1 MTEDV
6 KLQTTEKLARFIVDS
21 SYDKMPPQAIETAK
35 RALLDCLGVSFTG
48 VVTHEGKLITEF
60 VRELG
65 GNPAASVI
73 GGGFRTSAP
82 LAALVNGTLAHAED
96 FDDWTFAT
104 LGHPTVPMLPA
115 ILAAAELSKASGRDV
130 IEAYIIGFETQC
142 ATVRGVSPT
151 HYMRGWHATGTIGTM
166 GAAAAAAKLLKLDHQ
181 QTRMALGIA
190 ASQACGLRQN
200 FGTMTKPFHPGN
212 AARSGVMAAMLAKRG
227 FTAHPDI
234 MEERFGFFN
243 VYKGNGQGELEQ
255 VTEGLGKD
263 YVIIN
268 TGVTFKLY
276 PSCGET
282 HSTIDLVLD
291 LAKQHN
297 ITPPDV
303 ESAEVAVHESTS
315 SVAFYTEP
323 KTGLQGKFSLEYCMA
338 RALLD
343 GWASL
348 EHFTDAKVNEPVVQE
363 LIKKMGRRIDD
374 SIPPIAGSSVTIRL
388 TDGREFSQKA
398 DAPKGSPQS
407 PPTYEELVSKY
418 KDCAQLVLSPK
429 DVERSLQLMEN
440 LEELTDLTELMAVV
454 IKPK

>member
-1 MTEDV
+1 MTQEV
-6 KLQTTEKLARFIVDS
+6 KPQITEKLARFVVETGF
-21 SYDKMPPQAIETAK
+21 DKMPPRAVDTAK
-35 RALLDCLGVSFTG
+35 RALLDCLGVTFTG
-48 VVTHEGKLITEF
+48 VVTHEGKLIVDF
-60 VRELG
+60 IRELG

-73 GGGFRTSAP
+73 GGGFRTSVP
-82 LAALVNGTLAHAED
+82 LAALANGTMAHAED
-96 FDDWTFAT
+96 FDDWTVVT

-115 ILAAAELSKASGRDV
+115 ILALAEVSKSSGREA
-130 IEAYIIGFETQC
+130 IEAYIVGFEAQC
-142 ATVRGVSPT
+142 AVVRGVSGS

-166 GAAAAAAKLLKLDHQ
+166 GAAAAGAKLLKLDVQ

-243 VYKGNGQGELEQ
+243 VYKGDGGGEWEQ
-255 VTEGLGKD
+255 VTAALGQE
-263 YVIIN
+263 YSVVN
-268 TGVTFKLY
+268 TGVAFKLY

-282 HSTIDLVLD
+282 HATIDLVLD

-297 ITPPDV
+297 ITPDNI
-303 ESAEVAVHESTS
+303 ESAEAAVHESTS
-315 SVAFYTEP
+315 SVAFYTQP
-323 KTGLQGKFSLEYCMA
+323 KTGLEGKFSLEYCMA

-348 EHFTDAKVNEPVVQE
+348 DHFTDEKVNEPKVQE
-363 LIKKMGRRIDD
+363 LIKKMRRSIDD
-374 SIPPIAGSSVTIRL
+374 SIPPIAGSSVTIRT
-388 TDGREFSQKA
+388 TDGREVSLKA
-398 DAPKGSPQS
+398 DAPKGSPTS
-407 PPTYEELVSKY
+407 PPTYDELVSKY
-418 KDCAQLVLSPK
+418 RDCAQLVLSPE

-440 LEELTDLTELMAVV
+440 LEGLKDLTELMEIVV
-454 IKPK
+454 KPK